1 MFGDALGR
9 ARMARLAQVDLLGLP
24 KCPHCGVANPALEKK
39 FECYY
44 RGVASDKTRD
54 WSIYFC
60 RSCGLLVAAGGPH
73 GTGGVVDI
81 IIPQS
86 RSLDLAIPERP
97 RRYLQ
102 EALDT
107 LHAPSAS
114 IMVSASAV
122 DALLKDCGLTKGS
135 LYNRIDQAAK
145 SHLITTG
152 MAEWAHEVR
161 LDANDERHADEHA
174 VAPNSSDAQRCFD
187 FALAVA
193 EYLFVLPAKVARG
206 RAKPSAPNPGTSADG

>member
-1 MFGDALGR
+1 MTKLVQAE
-9 ARMARLAQVDLLGLP
+9 LLGLP
-24 KCPHCGVANPALEKK
+24 KCPHCGVASPTLEKK

-44 RGVASDKTRD
+44 RGVAAEKTRD
-54 WSIYFC
+54 WSVYFC
-60 RSCGLLVAAGGPH
+60 RSCGGLVAAAGPH
-73 GTGGVVDI
+73 CSGGVVDEV
-81 IIPQS
+81 IPQS
-86 RSLDLAIPERP
+86 RSVDLTIPERP

-122 DALLKDCGLTKGS
+122 DAMLKDCGLISGS
-135 LYNRIDQAAK
+135 LYSRIDQAAK

-161 LDANDERHADEHA
+161 LDANDERHVDKNA
-174 VAPNSSDAQRCFD
+174 VAPTPSDAQRCVE

-206 RAKPSAPNPGTSADG
+206 RAKPLAPTPGLSADA